1 MRAAVLILMGAAA
14 LAASACATRY
24 PPGRCVDAVAA
35 FENSPELRVQGG
47 AAHQAASRDTVKVY
61 LTQARMAAE
70 RGNEPLCWDRYSAA
84 KSTLVY

>member
-1 MRAAVLILMGAAA
+1 MRAAVLTLLG
-14 LAASACATRY
+14 LAAFTSGCATHY
-24 PPGRCVDAVAA
+24 PPGRCIDAVTA